1 VVRAS
6 LKAPPCPGA
15 PEFKRRLEAPKGCHD
30 VLANHLVYFVAYL
43 FFAYLMVLFSVIA
56 DIFRNRESSGL
67 AKAVWIVL
75 LIIFPII
82 IVIVYL
88 IVEGKAMAERSAE
101 RSQELQAQ
109 QESYIK
115 GVAGAKTPAEQVTQ
129 AKALLDSGAIS
140 EAEYESMKAKAL
152 S

>member
-1 VVRAS
+1 MT
-6 LKAPPCPGA
+6 
-15 PEFKRRLEAPKGCHD
+15 FWQIIWFI
-30 VLANHLVYFVAYL
+30 FVAYV

-75 LIIFPII
+75 LILFPII

-88 IVEGKAMAERSAE
+88 IVDGKAMAQRSAQ
-101 RSQELQAQ
+101 RSEEVQAQ

-115 GVAGAKTPAEQVTQ
+115 GVAGAKSPSEQVTQ
-129 AKALLDSGAIS
+129 AKSLLDSGAIS
-140 EAEYESMKAKAL
+140 QAEYESLKAKAL
-152 S
+152 A

>member
-1 VVRAS
+1 MT
-6 LKAPPCPGA
+6 
-15 PEFKRRLEAPKGCHD
+15 FWQIIWFI
-30 VLANHLVYFVAYL
+30 FVAYL

-82 IVIVYL
+82 TVIAYIIVN
-88 IVEGKAMAERSAE
+88 GKSMAGRSAE
-101 RSQELQAQ
+101 RYQEAQAQ
-109 QESYIK
+109 QENYIK
-115 GVAGAKTPAEQVTQ
+115 QVAGKSPADQVAQ
-129 AKALLDSGAIS
+129 AKGLLDSGAIS
-140 EAEYESMKAKAL
+140 QSEYESLKAKAL